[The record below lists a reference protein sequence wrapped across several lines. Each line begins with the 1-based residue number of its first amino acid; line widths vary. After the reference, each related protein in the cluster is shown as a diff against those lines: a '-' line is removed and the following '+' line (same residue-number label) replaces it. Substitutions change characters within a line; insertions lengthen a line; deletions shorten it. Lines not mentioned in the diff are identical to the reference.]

1 MNETRLVKIS
11 KYLSKRLKHLRH
23 DPEGLGLT
31 LAPVGW
37 VGVDDLLAA
46 CARRRFGLSR
56 AELEEAAAQN
66 SKQRFSFGPS
76 GTLIR
81 ANQGHSVE
89 VDLQLSP
96 AAPPVV
102 LYHGTG
108 HQTADIIGRVGLD
121 KMRRHYVRLSADPDT
136 ARAVGGRHGRSVI
149 FTVDAAAMAQAG
161 RLFFRSDNGVWL
173 TAAVPPEFLPL
184 PDGLP

>member
-96 AAPPVV
+96 A
-102 LYHGTG
+102 
-108 HQTADIIGRVGLD
+108 
-121 KMRRHYVRLSADPDT
+121 
-136 ARAVGGRHGRSVI
+136 
-149 FTVDAAAMAQAG
+149 
-161 RLFFRSDNGVWL
+161 
-173 TAAVPPEFLPL
+173 VPPEFLHL
-184 PDGLP
+184 PATQQMLSLMRRVMAGNDPGELFAGHHLLSFWRDKTISTSSQTCVQGLE